1 MPVIGAIAS
10 STQELSAR
18 IEAAA
23 ANNISTTNIDKL
35 SFNKSKFIEAFE
47 ANSVELK
54 QMLVGTTSNLGV
66 LSRIESVVEQAL
78 ASTSGYFASA
88 ENSLKTQAQKLNDK
102 ITRANAAVESYKAR
116 LEKKF
121 QSMDLLI
128 SQIQDQYSS
137 FLSF

>member
-1 MPVIGAIAS
+1 MKVDKIYQNYDQSKNRQSRSYS
-10 STQELSAR
+10 SAV
-18 IEAAA
+18 
-23 ANNISTTNIDKL
+23 
-35 SFNKSKFIEAFE
+35 SFSK
-47 ANSVELK
+47 K
-54 QMLVGTTSNLGV
+54 PP
-66 LSRIESVVEQAL
+66 
-78 ASTSGYFASA
+78 
-88 ENSLKTQAQKLNDK
+88 KKLNDK